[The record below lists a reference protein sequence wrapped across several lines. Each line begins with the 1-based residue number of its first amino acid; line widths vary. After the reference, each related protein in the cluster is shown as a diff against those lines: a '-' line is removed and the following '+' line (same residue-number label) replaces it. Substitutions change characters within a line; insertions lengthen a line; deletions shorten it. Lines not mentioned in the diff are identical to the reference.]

1 MGKKSR
7 FAFRFD
13 EMTELAAKIEAAG
26 ANLQDAADEALK
38 ATHDYIT
45 PQLSSGIA
53 RHVQTG
59 ETRDSLENAPQVT
72 WINPLLAQVNIGFDL
87 ADGGWPSI
95 FLMWGTPK
103 MKPDL
108 TLRRAAFGPKV
119 KREVAKIQRE
129 TLEAYLKKVL
139 RG

>member
-1 MGKKSR
+1 VAKKSK

-13 EMTELAAKIEAAG
+13 EMKVLAAKIEAAG
-26 ANLQDAADEALK
+26 ADLQDAADEALK

-53 RHVQTG
+53 GHVQSG
-59 ETRDSLENAPQVT
+59 DTRDSLEKTPQVT
-72 WINPLLAQVNIGFDL
+72 WKSPLLAQVNIGFNL

-103 MKPDL
+103 MKPDMSL
-108 TLRRAAFGPKV
+108 QRAAFGPKI
-119 KREVAKIQRE
+119 KREVARIQKE
-129 TLEAYLKKVL
+129 AMEAYLRKVL